1 MYVILIHMRG
11 RSAHPHVLSH
21 GPILEVQRLDLD
33 LEQKYPKIEHF
44 TVFLRLLSSPSRHN
58 AAQIIGLKSTYSSRR
73 RDSRTE
79 PEVNLR
85 HFGRE
90 R

>member
-1 MYVILIHMRG
+1 MRG

-44 TVFLRLLSSPSRHN
+44 TVFLHLLLFLARSEPPLIMAIQPNCSP
-58 AAQIIGLKSTYSSRR
+58 RR
-73 RDSRTE
+73 WDSGTV
-79 PEVNLR
+79 PEVN
-85 HFGRE
+85 
-90 R
+90 